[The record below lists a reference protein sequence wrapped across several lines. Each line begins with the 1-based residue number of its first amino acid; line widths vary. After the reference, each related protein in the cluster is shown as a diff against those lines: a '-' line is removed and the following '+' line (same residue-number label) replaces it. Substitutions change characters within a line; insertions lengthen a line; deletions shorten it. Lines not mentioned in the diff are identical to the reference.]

1 MGAKYEISYWDY
13 TKREEVVAEHTNSL
27 LRTMW
32 LVHYLEKRW
41 FCVTVKLR
49 RDKVRI

>member
-13 TKREEVVAEHTNSL
+13 TKGKEVVAEHTNSL
-27 LRTMW
+27 LRAMW